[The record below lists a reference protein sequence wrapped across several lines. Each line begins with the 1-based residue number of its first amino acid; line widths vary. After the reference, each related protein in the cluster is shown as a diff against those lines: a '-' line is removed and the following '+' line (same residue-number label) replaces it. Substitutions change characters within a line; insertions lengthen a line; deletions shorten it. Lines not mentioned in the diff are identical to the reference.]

1 MNDYSNANIIELCF
15 ADICEDSSALLCK
28 RYKLREEELQGTCVF
43 QSSKQVLRN
52 DSLFLIDLKECKDL
66 VKIGGMRRKTK
77 YKLQFKHR
85 RIWCFL
91 CKPTHSFLSFSI
103 LPHYFVTI
111 LFPFFLLILTSI
123 MYSETHKSRILLE
136 CRLNLYFFFYSI

>member
-1 MNDYSNANIIELCF
+1 MNYYSNANIIELYF
-15 ADICEDSSALLCK
+15 ADICEDSLALLCK

-77 YKLQFKHR
+77 YKLQFTHR

-103 LPHYFVTI
+103 FPHSLCCFCNNSFFVFYRFWLALCI
-111 LFPFFLLILTSI
+111 QKR
-123 MYSETHKSRILLE
+123 MGVEYY
-136 CRLNLYFFFYSI
+136 LNVV